1 MKAGPTCKTI
11 LFTALFESE
20 HILYQ
25 NEVTYSKR
33 GYKLR
38 MRLQTQ
44 TEAVYIDRISTN
56 ALQVH
61 PLFDCF

>member
-33 GYKLR
+33 GCKLR
-38 MRLQTQ
+38 PRLFTLI
-44 TEAVYIDRISTN
+44 AS
-56 ALQVH
+56 
-61 PLFDCF
+61 PLMHYRSIPCLTVFKAY